1 MSIVNAML
9 VRWSGG
15 YTWATVAG
23 SIDAYGRR
31 EGYLAVAAS
40 SRDEAL
46 RIADALL
53 ANRATPDVAVT
64 AVLEPTGTG
73 DVPYADFGVGDYL
86 NAPDAAGAVAS
97 QRVVSLTV
105 SEDEHGNS
113 RFVPE
118 LTSQRKVQEEA
129 AQRWLKRMANGTLGG
144 TAESATPPR
153 VNPPPKPKAATAPM
167 RFSQLSGSAVTV
179 GVSGRQRPT
188 HSVLA
193 LSLVADLTIAGT
205 TATVVDLLR
214 NDVVVAT
221 VTVPAGAL
229 WASVVVDVTFGPT
242 DYATANCTAAGA
254 GATSLVVSVP
264 TV

>member
-23 SIDAYGRR
+23 SIDTYGRR

-40 SRDEAL
+40 SKDEAL
-46 RIADALL
+46 RIAHALL

-73 DVPYADFGVGDYL
+73 DVPYADFGLGDYVD
-86 NAPDAAGAVAS
+86 AADAAGAVAS
-97 QRVVSLTV
+97 QRMVSLTV
-105 SEDEHGNS
+105 TEDEHGNT

-153 VNPPPKPKAATAPM
+153 VSPPPKPKAATAPM
-167 RFSQLSGSAVTV
+167 TFSQLSGSAVTV
-179 GVSGRQRPT
+179 GASGRYAPP
-188 HSVLA
+188 HSQLA
-193 LSLVADLTIAGT
+193 LSMIGQLT
-205 TATVVDLLR
+205 TAGSTPTVVDLLR

-221 VTVPAGAL
+221 VTLAAGEL
-229 WASVVVDVTFGPT
+229 RASAVVDVTFGPT
-242 DYATANCTAAGA
+242 DYATVACTAAGS
-254 GATSLVVSVP
+254 GAQGLVVQVP